1 MIAMEHTIGS
11 SPSRSRITECYR
23 VVGKGGEGGSHPQYP
38 GVENHVKESN
48 RAISTHHSGEVRSS
62 CCVGSLAGPGG

>member
-11 SPSRSRITECYR
+11 SQAEVGLQSVGVE
-23 VVGKGGEGGSHPQYP
+23 GKGGGGSHPQYP